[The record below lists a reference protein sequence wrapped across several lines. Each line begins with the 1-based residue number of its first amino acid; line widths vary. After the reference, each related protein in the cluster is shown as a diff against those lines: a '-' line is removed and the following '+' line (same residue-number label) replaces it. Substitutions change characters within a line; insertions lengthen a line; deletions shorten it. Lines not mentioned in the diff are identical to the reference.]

1 MILEL
6 AFHLLFETVLFG
18 VGRYVI
24 IIATFGRV
32 RPVTLK
38 EIWAIRAQKDRA
50 MEIYYE
56 FMAVTLVGMIT
67 LGAILALLISLHG

>member
-38 EIWAIRAQKDRA
+38 ETWAICAQKGRA

-56 FMAVTLVGMIT
+56 FVAVTLIGMIT
-67 LGAILALLISLHG
+67 LGVILTLVISLHR

>member
-1 MILEL
+1 MILDL
-6 AFHLLFETVLFG
+6 AFHLLFETALFG

-24 IIATFGRV
+24 IIGTSGKV

-38 EIWAIRAQKDRA
+38 EFWAIRAQKDRA

-67 LGAILALLISLHG
+67 LGAILALVISLNG